1 MSTPPVAT
9 SLSDAPLHPAMT
21 LGADLDLTLIDTRD
35 ATALALKQVNRT
47 CGESI
52 DVEEF
57 LSRLGL
63 PIRDELA
70 RWIAPERVPEAVKV
84 FRAAFL
90 DEGLAQLQPLPGAA
104 VMAGALQAGG
114 GRLVVITSRIPP
126 IARACLQAVK
136 LEAAVIVGD
145 VTGLQKAQPMLTHQ
159 VDVYLEDHPLDME
172 GAHAAGIPGI
182 GVSTG
187 AHTQAQL
194 LAAGATWVTGSL
206 TPIAAALTRA

>member
-1 MSTPPVAT
+1 MSSPPPPGP
-9 SLSDAPLHPAMT
+9 LSEAPLHAGMT
-21 LGADLDLTLIDTRD
+21 LGADLDLTLIDTRE
-35 ATALALKQVNRT
+35 ATALALTDVNTT

-70 RWIAPERVPEAVKV
+70 RWIAPERIPAAVQA

-90 DEGLAQLQPLPGAA
+90 NEGLARLQPLPGAA
-104 VMAGALQAGG
+104 ELAAALQAGWG
-114 GRLVVITSRIPP
+114 QLVVITSRITP
-126 IARACLQAVK
+126 IARACLEAVN
-136 LEAAVIVGD
+136 LTAAVVVRG
-145 VTGLQKAQPMLTHQ
+145 VTGLQKAEPMVAHEVHLY
-159 VDVYLEDHPLDME
+159 VGDHPLDMK
-172 GAHAAGIPGI
+172 GARAAGVPGI

-194 LAAGATWVTGSL
+194 LAAGAAWASDSL
-206 TPIAAALTRA
+206 TPIAAALS